1 MSTIFGDT
9 RAGHVYNVA
18 GKFVDFVH
26 RKSTG
31 YEASETYIDDTVII
45 ESQKLLEESRNI
57 AKSSIRAMFTDSAI
71 KPSKDIVWGQQMVA
85 LGWHFDLRDEVWKVA
100 PKEKGLHKIYGAL
113 FCLIPT
119 THNLPNNQ
127 TKIRRRELRKV
138 AAILTWYSAV
148 FEIGKP
154 FVQSFW
160 RNLGYGIN
168 ENQWIILKDDTMRD
182 VLLWRAII
190 LSSMRNPHIFSS
202 GIERLASKPK
212 PQLFITS
219 DASKLIGGGAWMI
232 TESGQKLECVIR
244 WTEEELKIIKGLSE
258 ELINNGISIN
268 ILEFFVVMY
277 AIILWG
283 KDFLKGK
290 IVQINCDNTAAISW
304 ILKQR
309 GSNKAPIGEFLVQ
322 VYVLYTLSIDCMII
336 PKHIAGLLN
345 THADY
350 LSRSLSLQVN
360 HQTKADTREENWWS
374 KLPREEICRNLLN
387 QSIVMLSLR
396 PSLAIL
402 QLVRSLH

>member
-1 MSTIFGDT
+1 
-9 RAGHVYNVA
+9 
-18 GKFVDFVH
+18 
-26 RKSTG
+26 
-31 YEASETYIDDTVII
+31 
-45 ESQKLLEESRNI
+45 
-57 AKSSIRAMFTDSAI
+57 
-71 KPSKDIVWGQQMVA
+71 
-85 LGWHFDLRDEVWKVA
+85 
-100 PKEKGLHKIYGAL
+100 
-113 FCLIPT
+113 
-119 THNLPNNQ
+119 
-127 TKIRRRELRKV
+127 
-138 AAILTWYSAV
+138 
-148 FEIGKP
+148 
-154 FVQSFW
+154 
-160 RNLGYGIN
+160 
-168 ENQWIILKDDTMRD
+168 
-182 VLLWRAII
+182 
-190 LSSMRNPHIFSS
+190 
-202 GIERLASKPK
+202 
-212 PQLFITS
+212 
-219 DASKLIGGGAWMI
+219 MI

-360 HQTKADTREENWWS
+360 HRTKADTREENWWS